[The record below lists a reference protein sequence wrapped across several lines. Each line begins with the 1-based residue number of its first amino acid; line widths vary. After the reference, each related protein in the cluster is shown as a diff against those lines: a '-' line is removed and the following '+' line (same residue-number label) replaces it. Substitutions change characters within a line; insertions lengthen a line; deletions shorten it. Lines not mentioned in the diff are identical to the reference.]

1 MDRSGDTAALI
12 WRLWRDRQRVDA
24 LPPAL
29 RPATREDGYAAQ
41 AQLAGKSPHPIL
53 GWKIAA
59 TSLAGQRH
67 IGVDA
72 PLAGR
77 LLAEQMRAEA
87 DVIPLRHNL
96 MRVAEAEFCFRM
108 GADIAPRAAPWSQ
121 EEVLAAVAALH
132 LAIEVPDTRF
142 TDFASVGAPSLIADN
157 ACTGHFVLGREVT
170 QEWRATDLAL
180 HVVGADV
187 GGRYT
192 RDGIGA
198 NVLGDPRLALTWIA
212 NELSALGITLA
223 AGQVVT
229 TGTCVSPLEII
240 PGDTVTADFGAFGRV
255 TACFGD

>member
-1 MDRSGDTAALI
+1 MDRCRDTAALV
-12 WRLWRDRQRVDA
+12 WRLWQEGRRVDS
-24 LPPAL
+24 LPAEL
-29 RPATREDGYAAQ
+29 RPATREQGYAAQ
-41 AQLAGKSPHPIL
+41 AHLAAHSLRPIL

-59 TSLAGQRH
+59 TSQAGQRH

-77 LLAEQMRAEA
+77 LLAEQVRAEA

-108 GADIAPRAAPWSQ
+108 GADLPPRAMPYARD
-121 EEVLAAVAALH
+121 EVMAAVAALH

-157 ACTGHFVLGREVT
+157 ACTGHLVLGAEVT
-170 QEWRATDLAL
+170 ADWRAADLAL
-180 HVVGADV
+180 HGVGADV

-198 NVLGDPRLALTWIA
+198 NVLGDPRIALAWIA

-223 AGQVVT
+223 AGELVT
-229 TGTCVSPLEII
+229 TGTCVVPLEIV
-240 PGDTVTADFGAFGRV
+240 PGDVVTGDFGAFGRV
-255 TACFGD
+255 TARFGD